1 MQLAISYKQGTTHSL
16 PSPFKGDTKIEFS
29 FRFETMLNVKDH
41 KKLGLANTK
50 NKIEIIW
57 SKKKTI
63 HKQGKPNE
71 GKNTARL
78 QKGMKMN

>member
-50 NKIEIIW
+50 NKIEII
-57 SKKKTI
+57 
-63 HKQGKPNE
+63 
-71 GKNTARL
+71 
-78 QKGMKMN
+78 